1 MRIAL
6 ITDIHSNILALEA
19 VMKSVEK
26 HSPDRI
32 LSLGDQV
39 NLGPCP
45 RETLALLKA
54 QNVTCLHGN
63 HERYILSAM
72 AGDPGYAGANF
83 ASLRFNASQ
92 LTREEITFPKTLEL
106 EGAVFTHAMPED
118 DRFPVFD
125 ESKALPLLRGMTF
138 ERPTHI
144 FCGHGHN
151 PTHIQLGNVTIDSIG
166 SVGCMDDGV
175 PGTAP
180 YAILTIQNGQ
190 TFLRPY
196 FTAYDPRPMRRL
208 FVSSGMADFCPVM
221 ARLICMQ
228 MERNVDFLVGFVRG
242 ALTLSQARC
251 ERVISEKTWQDAD
264 AAFDWPDG
272 DTTGAFWKRAK
283 TIE

>member
-6 ITDIHSNILALEA
+6 IADIHSNILALEA
-19 VMKSVEK
+19 VMKAVKK

-45 RETLALLKA
+45 RETLSLLRAEK
-54 QNVTCLHGN
+54 VTCLHGN

-83 ASLRFNASQ
+83 ASLRYNASL
-92 LTREEITFPKTLEL
+92 LTPEEITFPKVLEL

-125 ESKALPLLRGMTF
+125 VDRALPLLRKMRF
-138 ERPTHI
+138 DKPTHI

-151 PTHIQLGNVTIDSIG
+151 PTHIQMGNLTLDSIG

-180 YAILTIQNGQ
+180 YAILTIEKEQ

-196 FTAYDPRPMRRL
+196 YVAYDIRPMRRL
-208 FVSSGMADFCPVM
+208 FLNSGMAAYCPVM
-221 ARLICMQ
+221 AHLICLQ
-228 MERNVDFLVGFVRG
+228 MTMNKDFLVGFVEKALALSAARG
-242 ALTLSQARC
+242 EQ
-251 ERVISEKTWQDAD
+251 VISPKTWQDAD
-264 AAFDWPDG
+264 TAFDWPDG
-272 DTTGAFWKRAK
+272 VGTAAYWRERL
-283 TIE
+283 IP

>member
-6 ITDIHSNILALEA
+6 IADIHSNILALEA
-19 VMKSVEK
+19 VMKAIK
-26 HSPDRI
+26 QHSPDRI

-54 QNVTCLHGN
+54 EGVTCLHGN

-72 AGDPGYAGANF
+72 EGDPGYAGANF
-83 ASLRFNASQ
+83 ASLRYNASL
-92 LTREEITFPKTLEL
+92 LTSEEITFPKVAEL

-125 ESKALPLLRGMTF
+125 VDKALPLLRSMRF
-138 ERPTHI
+138 DRPTHI

-151 PTHIQLGNVTIDSIG
+151 PTHIQMGNLTLDSIG

-180 YAILTIQNGQ
+180 YAILTIEKGQ
-190 TFLRPY
+190 SFLRPY
-196 FTAYDPRPMRRL
+196 YIAYDVRPMRRL
-208 FVSSGMADFCPVM
+208 FLHSGMAAYCPVM
-221 ARLICMQ
+221 AHLISLQ
-228 MERNVDFLVGFVRG
+228 MTTNKDFLVGFVQKALALSEARG
-242 ALTLSQARC
+242 EDA
-251 ERVISEKTWQDAD
+251 ISLKTWQDAD
-264 AAFDWPDG
+264 AAYAWPDG
-272 DTTGAFWKRAK
+272 VGTAAYWREAAT
-283 TIE
+283 

>member
-6 ITDIHSNILALEA
+6 IADIHSNILALEA
-19 VMKSVEK
+19 VMKAVK
-26 HSPDRI
+26 KYSPDRI
-32 LSLGDQV
+32 ISLGDQV

-45 RETLALLKA
+45 RETLSLLRA
-54 QNVTCLHGN
+54 ENVACLHGN

-83 ASLRFNASQ
+83 ASLRWNAS
-92 LTREEITFPKTLEL
+92 LLKPEEITFPKTLEL

-118 DRFPVFD
+118 DRFPMYDV
-125 ESKALPLLRGMTF
+125 SRALPLLRKMRF
-138 ERPTHI
+138 DEPTHI

-151 PTHIQLGNVTIDSIG
+151 PTHIQLGNLTLDSIG

-180 YAILTIQNGQ
+180 FAILTIENGH

-196 FTAYDPRPMRRL
+196 YVAYDIRPMRRL
-208 FVSSGMADFCPVM
+208 FLDSGMADFCPVM
-221 ARLICMQ
+221 AHLICLQ
-228 MERNVDFLVGFVRG
+228 MTLNEDFLVRFVEKALVLSEVRG
-242 ALTLSQARC
+242 EA
-251 ERVISEKTWQDAD
+251 VISEKTWQDAD

-272 DTTGAFWKRAK
+272 VGTAAYWREAAEK
-283 TIE
+283 